1 MYSFWWIKDVWNKLS
16 AIAIDNIIDAVL
28 DQEGLLQDVKDGK
41 GKM

>member
-1 MYSFWWIKDVWNKLS
+1 VWNKLS